1 MGSLTGKVIPLDIN
15 NEMKN
20 SYLDYAMSVIVG
32 RALPDVRD
40 GLKPVHRRI
49 LYSLHELGLT
59 PDKPFRK
66 SAGIVGKV
74 MQDFHPH
81 GDMAIYDSMVR
92 LAQDFSSRYP
102 LIEGHGNFGSIDGD
116 PPAAMRYTEA
126 RMAKITMEMLAD
138 IDKET
143 VDFAPNY
150 DNRTKEPVILP
161 AKIPNLLINGSSGIA
176 VGMATNIPPH
186 NIGEVID
193 GVIMMI
199 DNPNVTPD
207 ELMKVIKGPDFPTGA
222 KIMGRDGIRAAYRTG
237 RGSIKIRAQA
247 TIETKNNGRSAII
260 VNEIPFQVNKAKL
273 VEKIA
278 ELVKDKKIEGISD
291 LRDESDRRGMRIVIE
306 LKKDANP
313 NVILNQLYKF
323 TQMQESFGII
333 MLALVNN
340 QPKVLN
346 LAQVLFYYLEH
357 QKDVITR
364 RTKYELKK
372 AEARAHIVEGLR
384 IALAHLDEVIKII
397 RESRTT
403 EEAKQGLVTNFNL
416 TEVQAEAIVEMRLRS
431 LTGLEVEKLEK
442 EYKDLLAK
450 IDYLRSVLADEKK
463 VLGII
468 KDELTE
474 VKKKFADPRRT
485 VISNEAAGDFDIEDL
500 IDEEGMVVT
509 ITNQG
514 YIKRISLDTYRS
526 QRRGGK
532 GITAMGTKEEDFVK
546 HLFVASTH
554 HYLLFF
560 TNQGKAYRLKVHEI
574 PEAGRTAKGT
584 PLVNLLY
591 ISSGEYVT
599 TVIPIK
605 DFTEETYLF
614 MATKQGVVKK
624 TNLSEYDTSRRD
636 GINAINLDESD
647 ELVAVELTHGR
658 EEIILSTRE
667 GMAIRFPEEDV
678 RPMGRTARGVKGITL
693 TGDDSVVNM
702 DVVKDGG
709 DLLVVTANGYGKR
722 TNLDEY
728 RTQTRGGKGIINIK
742 TSPRNGP
749 VVGALVV
756 KDDDE
761 IMMISAEGIM
771 IRLAAKD
778 VSTFGRN
785 TQGVTLMKVAEND
798 HIVAVAKVA
807 GEEHDEHEEESS
819 EE

>member
-1 MGSLTGKVIPLDIN
+1 MVSFSGKVIPLDIN
-15 NEMKN
+15 SEMRN

-49 LYSLHELGLT
+49 LYSVHELGLT
-59 PDKPFRK
+59 PDKAYRK

-81 GDMAIYDSMVR
+81 GDAAIYDAMVR

-102 LIEGHGNFGSIDGD
+102 LIQGHGNFGSVDGD

-138 IDKET
+138 IEKET
-143 VDFAPNY
+143 VDFVPNY
-150 DNRTKEPVILP
+150 DSRTQEPSILP

-186 NIGEVID
+186 NLGEVVD
-193 GVIMMI
+193 GVLMMI
-199 DNPNVTPD
+199 DNPNTTAD
-207 ELMKVIKGPDFPTGA
+207 DLMKIIKGPDFPTGA
-222 KIMGRDGIRAAYRTG
+222 KIMGREGIKSAYRTG
-237 RGSIKIRAQA
+237 RGSIKMRAQA
-247 TIETKNNGRSAII
+247 TIETKQNGRQVII
-260 VNEIPFQVNKAKL
+260 VNEIPYQVNKAKL
-273 VEKIA
+273 IEKIA
-278 ELVKDKKIEGISD
+278 ELVRDKKIEGISD

-313 NVILNQLYKF
+313 NVILNLLYKH
-323 TQMQESFGII
+323 TQMQESFGVI

-346 LAQVLFYYLEH
+346 LPQVIFYYLEH

-364 RTKYELKK
+364 RTRYELKK

-384 IALAHLDEVIKII
+384 IALANLDEVIKII
-397 RESRTT
+397 RESRNTD
-403 EEAKQGLVTNFNL
+403 EAKKGLVNNFEL
-416 TEVQAEAIVEMRLRS
+416 TEIQAEAIVEMRLRS

-442 EYKDLLAK
+442 EYKELLAK

-468 KDELTE
+468 REELSE

-485 VISNEAAGDFDIEDL
+485 IISNEQAGDFDIEDL
-500 IDEEGMVVT
+500 IDEEDMVVT

-526 QRRGGK
+526 QKRGGK
-532 GITAMGTKEEDFVK
+532 GITAMGTKQEDFVK

-560 TNQGKAYRLKVHEI
+560 TNKGKVYRLKVHEA

-584 PLVNLLY
+584 PLINLLY
-591 ISSGEYVT
+591 ISNGEYVT
-599 TVIPIK
+599 TVIPVKEFIE
-605 DFTEETYLF
+605 DTFLV
-614 MATKQGVVKK
+614 MATKQGIIKK
-624 TNLSEYDTSRRD
+624 TALNEYDTSRRD
-636 GINAINLDESD
+636 GLIAINLDEED
-647 ELVAVELTHGR
+647 ELVAVELTKGQ
-658 EEIILSTRE
+658 EEVILSTKD
-667 GMAIRFPEEDV
+667 GMAIRFSEKDV
-678 RPMGRTARGVKGITL
+678 RAMGRTARGVKGITL
-693 TGDDSVVNM
+693 DGDDTVVNM
-702 DVVKDGG
+702 DVAREGA

-722 TNLDEY
+722 TPLDEY
-728 RTQTRGGKGIINIK
+728 RVQSRGGKGLINIK
-742 TSPRNGP
+742 TSKRNGS
-749 VVGALVV
+749 VVGVLVV
-756 KDDDE
+756 RDDDE
-761 IMMISAEGIM
+761 IMMISAEGII
-771 IRLAAKD
+771 IRISAKD
-778 VSTFGRN
+778 VSTIGRN
-785 TQGVTLMKVAEND
+785 TQGVTLMRMSEKD
-798 HIVAVAKVA
+798 HIVATARVV
-807 GEEHDEHEEESS
+807 S
-819 EE
+819 EENTEE